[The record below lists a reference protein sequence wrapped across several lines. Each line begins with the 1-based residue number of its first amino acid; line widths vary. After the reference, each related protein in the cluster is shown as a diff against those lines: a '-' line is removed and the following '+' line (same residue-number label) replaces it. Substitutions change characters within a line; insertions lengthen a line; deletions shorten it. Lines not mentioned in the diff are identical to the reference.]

1 MSNTETADDKAKVLL
16 SKLMAG
22 KEVHQIFSQ
31 HMKEELLINGKQ
43 MHLWEDHFKINIP
56 TDSLTPSMCKELSM
70 RLMNLKKTERSNGWL
85 RRWWSGQITLELL
98 AP

>member
-31 HMKEELLINGKQ
+31 HMKEEVLINGKQ
-43 MHLWEDHFKINIP
+43 MLLWEDHFKINIP

-70 RLMNLKKTERSNGWL
+70 RLMNLNQEAAFFQACATAKA
-85 RRWWSGQITLELL
+85 QIIKRGTNN
-98 AP
+98 